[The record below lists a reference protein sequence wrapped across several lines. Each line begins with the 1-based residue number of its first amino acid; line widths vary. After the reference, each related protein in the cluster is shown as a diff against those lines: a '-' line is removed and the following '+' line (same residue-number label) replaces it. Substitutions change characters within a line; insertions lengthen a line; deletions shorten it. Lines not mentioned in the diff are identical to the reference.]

1 MLLNLEL
8 TCPISVIFWISR
20 AYFKLFPGGFIECNN
35 KITKQ
40 ILLSKYQKI
49 AITIIHARKMSANNI
64 LRTLIYSY
72 AKSYVERM

>member
-1 MLLNLEL
+1 MLLNLEF
-8 TCPISVIFWISR
+8 TFPISVILWISR
-20 AYFKLFPGGFIECNN
+20 AYFKLFPGFIECNN

-49 AITIIHARKMSANNI
+49 TITIVHARKMGANNI
-64 LRTLIYSY
+64 LRTLMYSY